1 MQFVRDF
8 LGIFSSIAQDLHMY
22 LLKDS
27 SVHSKLQIFLT
38 SPSFHGLMA
47 YRFYSFFN
55 RYRFYI
61 LSWPMYFWAR
71 IIFSMDIH
79 PSAEIQPGVVIDH
92 GIGVVIGETASVGTG
107 SLIYHGVTLGAKN
120 NCLGKRHPQVGNNVV
135 IGAGAKILGYVFVGN
150 DVKIG
155 ANSVV
160 LRDIPS
166 MVTAAG
172 VPAEIKKNKAVY
184 YAQKEVEK

>member
-1 MQFVRDF
+1 
-8 LGIFSSIAQDLHMY
+8 
-22 LLKDS
+22 
-27 SVHSKLQIFLT
+27 
-38 SPSFHGLMA
+38 
-47 YRFYSFFN
+47 
-55 RYRFYI
+55 
-61 LSWPMYFWAR
+61 
-71 IIFSMDIH
+71 
-79 PSAEIQPGVVIDH
+79 
-92 GIGVVIGETASVGTG
+92 
-107 SLIYHGVTLGAKN
+107 VTLGAKN

-172 VPAEIKKNKAVY
+172 IPAEIKKNKAVY